1 MRTEKSLK
9 NVLFG
14 WGMQLVI
21 IVLGFICRTV
31 FIEILGE
38 EYLGLSGLFAN
49 ILTMLSLAELGIG
62 TAIIFS
68 VGALFALS
76 GKGNA

>member
-49 ILTMLSLAELGIG
+49 ILTMLSLRVSRGHVHYASREEGDL
-62 TAIIFS
+62 
-68 VGALFALS
+68 L
-76 GKGNA
+76 